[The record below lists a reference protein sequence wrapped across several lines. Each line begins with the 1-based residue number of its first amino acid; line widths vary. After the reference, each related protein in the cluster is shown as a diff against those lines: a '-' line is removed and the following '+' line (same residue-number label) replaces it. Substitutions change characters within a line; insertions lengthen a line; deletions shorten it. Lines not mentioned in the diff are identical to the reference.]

1 MQFGRNTGSGSARA
15 SPNNGSHANIVWPAP
30 RVALAIRK
38 DEVHDSEMWRSEAI
52 NFPAMPA
59 RILIVDDHQIMCEGL
74 RLLLGKYAETEV
86 VGACGDSATAFRL
99 SGELRPDLVLM
110 DVDLPDG
117 SGIALT
123 RRMREAHPEVKVL
136 VLTGRL
142 EPNLVTEAK
151 EAGASGFLVKTN
163 ASTELLDAVR
173 TVLAGGNRF
182 GDLTLAA
189 QEPGALSAADTDEA

>member
-1 MQFGRNTGSGSARA
+1 
-15 SPNNGSHANIVWPAP
+15 
-30 RVALAIRK
+30 
-38 DEVHDSEMWRSEAI
+38 
-52 NFPAMPA
+52 
-59 RILIVDDHQIMCEGL
+59 
-74 RLLLGKYAETEV
+74 
-86 VGACGDSATAFRL
+86 
-99 SGELRPDLVLM
+99 
-110 DVDLPDG
+110 
-117 SGIALT
+117 
-123 RRMREAHPEVKVL
+123 L